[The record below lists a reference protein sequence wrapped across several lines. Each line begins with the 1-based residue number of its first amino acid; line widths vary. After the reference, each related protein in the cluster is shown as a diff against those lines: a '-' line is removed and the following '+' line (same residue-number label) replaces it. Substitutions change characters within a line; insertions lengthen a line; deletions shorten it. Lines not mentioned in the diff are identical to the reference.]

1 MKNAETTNDLV
12 NELRNIS
19 KAIERHGLA
28 VRFPEPDGEFADEC
42 PFVDKACE
50 AIEHGGMLD
59 ATSLASL
66 VYYIADMMEV

>member
-1 MKNAETTNDLV
+1 MNDTRATNDLV
-12 NELRNIS
+12 NKLRNIS
-19 KAIERHGLA
+19 EAIEQHGIT
-28 VRFPEPDGEFADEC
+28 VRFPAPDVELAGDC

-50 AIEHGGMLD
+50 AIEHGGELD

>member
-19 KAIERHGLA
+19 KAIEQHDIT
-28 VRFPEPDGEFADEC
+28 VRFPEPDGEFVDEC

-50 AIEHGGMLD
+50 TIEHGGMLD

>member
-1 MKNAETTNDLV
+1 VKNAETTNHLV

-19 KAIERHGLA
+19 KAIEQHGIT
-28 VRFPEPDGEFADEC
+28 VRFPEPDGEFADAC

-50 AIEHGGMLD
+50 AIEYGGKLD

-66 VYYIADMMEV
+66 VYYIADMMEA

>member
-1 MKNAETTNDLV
+1 MNDTKTTNDLV
-12 NELRNIS
+12 NKLRNIS
-19 KAIERHGLA
+19 KAIEQHDIT
-28 VRFPEPDGEFADEC
+28 VRFPVPNAELAGDC

-50 AIEHGGMLD
+50 AIEHGGVLD

>member
-1 MKNAETTNDLV
+1 MSDTRTTNDLV
-12 NELRNIS
+12 NRLRNIS
-19 KAIERHGLA
+19 EAIERHGIT
-28 VRFPEPDGEFADEC
+28 VQFPAPDVELGGDC

-50 AIEHGGMLD
+50 AIEHGGALE

>member
-1 MKNAETTNDLV
+1 MNDTEITNDLV

-19 KAIERHGLA
+19 KAIEQHGIS
-28 VRFPEPDGEFADEC
+28 VRFPVPDGEFADEC

-50 AIEHGGMLD
+50 VIEHGGALD

-66 VYYIADMMEV
+66 VYYIADMMEI